1 VLGREQVLIDDNF
14 FELGGD
20 SILSIQI
27 IARANRAGLQL
38 TPRQLFKH
46 PTVAELA
53 AVAGTVQATQS
64 EQGEVSGEAPLTPIQ
79 HWFFEQELAVPA
91 HYNQSLLLQTRRQL
105 QAEAL
110 EAVVRALLSQHDAL
124 RLRFERGIAG
134 WRQWHAPLSE
144 ELVAQSCRVIEL
156 NNVADEELGAAIT
169 ARAEEEQQSLN
180 LQHGP
185 LLRVV
190 WMETGRGRS
199 GRLLLVAHHLV
210 MDGVSLRVLL
220 EDLERGYEQAASGQT

>member
-1 VLGREQVLIDDNF
+1 MAIWQEVLGREQVRTDDNF

-53 AVAGTVQATQS
+53 AVAGTAQATVS

-110 EAVVRALLSQHDAL
+110 KAAVRGLLSQHDAL
-124 RLRFERGIAG
+124 RLRFERGAEV
-134 WRQWHAPLSE
+134 L
-144 ELVAQSCRVIEL
+144 
-156 NNVADEELGAAIT
+156 AAM
-169 ARAEEEQQSLN
+169 ACAVE
-180 LQHGP
+180 
-185 LLRVV
+185 
-190 WMETGRGRS
+190 
-199 GRLLLVAHHLV
+199 
-210 MDGVSLRVLL
+210 
-220 EDLERGYEQAASGQT
+220 